1 MSFLEP
7 FEYINF
13 RSLRVFYHFKYTVP
27 LINFLYRTLWE
38 KKCLLV
44 SSLLTV
50 LLRLRGCTEH
60 SPSSSSVFYVGQTIL
75 IQSHSFLYFTAIYKT
90 RFCLFREMKKSGLA
104 GIKGTVASTTSA
116 LPKVPVPY
124 LTQNVKK

>member
-27 LINFLYRTLWE
+27 LINFRYRTYSLGE
-38 KKCLLV
+38 KV
-44 SSLLTV
+44 SSSIKPAY
-50 LLRLRGCTEH
+50 CTPQAERMH

-75 IQSHSFLYFTAIYKT
+75 IQSHNFLYFTAIYKT

-116 LPKVPVPY
+116 LPKVPVPC